1 MDSSPIHILL
11 VEDNPG
17 DARLV
22 RELVHEAP
30 DLEIHHVQTLAD
42 GLAYLDQGCSDVVL
56 LDLGL
61 PDSSGMD
68 TLRSFIGSAPSL
80 PVVVLTGQ
88 NDEELGRLALREGA
102 QDYLVKGM
110 EIEQVLTRAVR
121 YAIERKRSQVRLMEQ
136 NATLGAVLESTDFPI
151 FAIDADYRYTG
162 FNQAHALT
170 RKAASG
176 VEIRHG
182 ARLSEC
188 FADPAD
194 WLAMKPNLD
203 RALLGESI
211 VESVHAGPEG
221 LGRRTYEIAY
231 HPVHVEAGEILGV
244 AVFSRDVT
252 ERARSQERDRFA
264 RDLLELLNRPDS
276 ESNQIRDILQLIKK
290 STGIEAVAIRLKEGE
305 DFPYFLTNG
314 FPAPFVELE
323 RTLCVR
329 DDFNCVL
336 RDDQGQPIL
345 ECMCGNILRGRTN
358 PEFPFFTE
366 GGSFWSN
373 RTSDLLATTTEEE
386 RQAHTR
392 NRCNSAGYE
401 SVALIP
407 LRGRDGIIGLLQF
420 NDHRRDRFDLEMIQ
434 FFEGMG
440 ASIGIALSRSQ
451 AQEDLRRSATR
462 WSATFDAIADIVCVL
477 SPEHEFLEINRAG
490 CLALGLERDQIIGR
504 KCYEL
509 VHGTAAPIPGCPCMR
524 SLATRAPANAEHQE
538 GEKFYSL
545 VTWPSL
551 GTSGQVISMAHT
563 IKDISSIKQAQVQ
576 HDLLEEQLRA
586 SQKMEAI
593 GSLAGGV
600 AHDFNNLLS
609 VILSYTGLAMDS
621 LLEGDPLK
629 EDLVEV
635 QKAGERA
642 AGLTRQLLAFSR
654 KQVLQPSVLD
664 VNEITSGLE
673 KMLRRILG
681 EDVELVQVLEPELGR
696 VMADQ
701 GQLEQVLM
709 NLVVNARDA
718 MPAGGRL
725 TIETSNIEVDGE
737 YASRH
742 MGLRTGPYVQIAV
755 SDSGCG
761 MDEAVRARI
770 FEPFFTTK
778 EKGKGTGL
786 GLAMVYGIVQQSG
799 GAIGVSSKPGH
810 GTTFRI
816 YLPRD
821 VSGDAAP
828 DLVPAS
834 PTRKTTGT
842 ETILVVE
849 DEDALRKVIHRALS
863 GGGYNVMTAAE
874 GEEALRICARHAGEI
889 HLLLTDVVM
898 PKMSGRELAH
908 ALTADRPTTRV
919 LYMSGY
925 TGNTILHH
933 GDFDAETQFL
943 AKPFTMAGL
952 MSKIRAVLD

>member
-110 EIEQVLTRAVR
+110 ELEQVLTRAVR
-121 YAIERKRSQVRLMEQ
+121 YAIERKHS
-136 NATLGAVLESTDFPI
+136 
-151 FAIDADYRYTG
+151 
-162 FNQAHALT
+162 
-170 RKAASG
+170 
-176 VEIRHG
+176 
-182 ARLSEC
+182 
-188 FADPAD
+188 
-194 WLAMKPNLD
+194 
-203 RALLGESI
+203 
-211 VESVHAGPEG
+211 
-221 LGRRTYEIAY
+221 
-231 HPVHVEAGEILGV
+231 
-244 AVFSRDVT
+244 
-252 ERARSQERDRFA
+252 
-264 RDLLELLNRPDS
+264 
-276 ESNQIRDILQLIKK
+276 
-290 STGIEAVAIRLKEGE
+290 
-305 DFPYFLTNG
+305 
-314 FPAPFVELE
+314 
-323 RTLCVR
+323 
-329 DDFNCVL
+329 
-336 RDDQGQPIL
+336 
-345 ECMCGNILRGRTN
+345 
-358 PEFPFFTE
+358 
-366 GGSFWSN
+366 
-373 RTSDLLATTTEEE
+373 
-386 RQAHTR
+386 
-392 NRCNSAGYE
+392 
-401 SVALIP
+401 
-407 LRGRDGIIGLLQF
+407 
-420 NDHRRDRFDLEMIQ
+420 
-434 FFEGMG
+434 
-440 ASIGIALSRSQ
+440 
-451 AQEDLRRSATR
+451 
-462 WSATFDAIADIVCVL
+462 
-477 SPEHEFLEINRAG
+477 
-490 CLALGLERDQIIGR
+490 
-504 KCYEL
+504 
-509 VHGTAAPIPGCPCMR
+509 
-524 SLATRAPANAEHQE
+524 
-538 GEKFYSL
+538 
-545 VTWPSL
+545 
-551 GTSGQVISMAHT
+551 
-563 IKDISSIKQAQVQ
+563 QVQ

-629 EDLVEV
+629 DDLLEV

-742 MGLRTGPYVQIAV
+742 MGLKTGPYVQIAV